1 MYQESENVEATV
13 INVHH
18 ARGNLDA
25 SCFFNDG
32 ISKVDFVLVYTEK
45 TDKPNSNDN
54 KMKAFRKKF
63 KSNLIKTGLH
73 LEEEIIKIEK
83 KDIHHIKIHA
93 PWEVLCYYAEDLS
106 FRAPLQAHPHPIT
119 NWSAAVLEMFKIP
132 NIMDQDVPNQPTDY
146 YTCQFKISK
155 IDKFLGS
162 DDHLNFFT
170 STQRSAAV
178 WEILSTTVYG
188 RRKKAEIG
196 IERMIDEKIVSD
208 AFPLHD
214 GPYHMPQEPYN
225 PENLNMRQILYKYW
239 ARWGCWYKYQPLDHI
254 RFYFGEKVAIYF
266 AWLGFYTGWLLPA
279 AVVGLLVF
287 LSGAFNISANPIAKH
302 ICESGTDYKMCPVC
316 DEDIG
321 CEFWYLSDI
330 CIYSEISY
338 LFDHPGTVF
347 YAVFV
352 SFWAISFLEYWKR
365 KNVNLAHHWDVL
377 GFEEEEER
385 PRPAYAAKAT
395 EMETNPITG
404 IKEPFFPPKKRIP
417 RILSGMV
424 IIVLMIC
431 LVLVFIIAVIMYRV
445 LVSIPLFK
453 SEELRP
459 RAAIIASISA
469 AIVNLIFIMLL
480 GKVYERLAFSL
491 TQWEMHRTQTDFEDQ
506 LIFKVFL
513 FQFVNFY
520 SSIFYIAFFKGR
532 FVGYPGHYKRFFG
545 LRQEECSNGGCLMEL
560 AQQLAVIMIGKQII
574 NNFQEMIIPRIK
586 TRLHRFKIRTKGSNL
601 SLEKT
606 GDFSLIRHE
615 GLFDEYLEMILQ
627 FGFITI
633 FVAAFPLAPLFAL
646 LNNWVEIRLDG
657 QKYVMQTR
665 RPVAERAEDIGVW
678 FSILKTLAHLAV
690 ISNAFLIAFTSEF
703 LPKMLYQYTHSY
715 ELKGYTNFT
724 LAYSPNGTISEECR
738 YFAFRDKEGHYTIF
752 FWRLLASRLSFVII
766 FEHIVFSTFK
776 LIDFAVPDVPES
788 LEQKIKRERYLAKQ
802 ALADTDTMFKFS
814 NRDEE
819 DGMEATPT
827 GATSANKAL

>member
-1 MYQESENVEATV
+1 ESENVEATV
-13 INVHH
+13 INVQH
-18 ARGNLDA
+18 ARGNLDN

-63 KSNLIKTGLH
+63 KSNLIKTGLL
-73 LEEEIIKIEK
+73 LEEEIIKSEK
-83 KDIHHIKIHA
+83 KDMHHIKIHA

-106 FRAPLQAHPHPIT
+106 FRAPLQKYGKEANAISLCCHFM
-119 NWSAAVLEMFKIP
+119 VLPFHC
-132 NIMDQDVPNQPTDY
+132 IMISLY
-146 YTCQFKISK
+146 YHFTVLPFHCVTISL
-155 IDKFLGS
+155 FLGS

-196 IERMIDEKIVSD
+196 IERMIDEKIISD

-214 GPYHMPQEPYN
+214 GPYHMPPEPYN

-254 RFYFGEKVAIYF
+254 RYYFGEKVAIYF

-302 ICESGTDYKMCPVC
+302 ICESGKDYKMCPVC

-404 IKEPFFPPKKRIP
+404 IKEPYFPPKKRIP

-453 SEELRP
+453 NEDLRP
-459 RAAIIASISA
+459 RAAIIASTSA

-545 LRQEECSNGGCLMEL
+545 LRQEE
-560 AQQLAVIMIGKQII
+560 
-574 NNFQEMIIPRIK
+574 
-586 TRLHRFKIRTKGSNL
+586 
-601 SLEKT
+601 
-606 GDFSLIRHE
+606 
-615 GLFDEYLEMILQ
+615 
-627 FGFITI
+627 
-633 FVAAFPLAPLFAL
+633 
-646 LNNWVEIRLDG
+646 
-657 QKYVMQTR
+657 
-665 RPVAERAEDIGVW
+665 
-678 FSILKTLAHLAV
+678 
-690 ISNAFLIAFTSEF
+690 AFLIAFTSEF

-715 ELKGYTNFT
+715 DLEGYTNFT
-724 LAYSPNGTISEECR
+724 LAYSPNGTLSEECR
-738 YFAFRDKEGHYTIF
+738 YFAFRGKEGHYTIF

-802 ALADTDTMFKFS
+802 ALADTDALFKFT

-819 DGMEATPT
+819 DGMEQTPT
-827 GATSANKAL
+827 GAASTNKAL

>member
-1 MYQESENVEATV
+1 MSKKSIKGAYPLENYGTISGDSDDKVRILDSPEEESENVEATV
-13 INVHH
+13 INVQH
-18 ARGNLDA
+18 ARGNLDN

-63 KSNLIKTGLH
+63 KSNLIKTGLL
-73 LEEEIIKIEK
+73 LEEEIIKSEK
-83 KDIHHIKIHA
+83 KDMHHIKIHA

-106 FRAPLQAHPHPIT
+106 FRAPLQKYGKEANAISLCCHFM
-119 NWSAAVLEMFKIP
+119 VLPFHC
-132 NIMDQDVPNQPTDY
+132 IMISLY
-146 YTCQFKISK
+146 YHFTVLPFHCVTISL
-155 IDKFLGS
+155 FLGS

-196 IERMIDEKIVSD
+196 IERMIDEKIISD

-214 GPYHMPQEPYN
+214 GPYHMPPEPYN

-254 RFYFGEKVAIYF
+254 RYYFGEKVAIYF

-302 ICESGTDYKMCPVC
+302 ICESGKDYKMCPVC

-404 IKEPFFPPKKRIP
+404 IKEPYFPPKKRIP

-453 SEELRP
+453 NEDLRP
-459 RAAIIASISA
+459 RAAIIASTSA

-545 LRQEECSNGGCLMEL
+545 LRQEEVSSVTHSWN
-560 AQQLAVIMIGKQII
+560 VISII
-574 NNFQEMIIPRIK
+574 FFSFIIFVTFVVYFYLFQSLCCDHVGAPPRIK
-586 TRLHRFKIRTKGSNL
+586 TRLHRFKIRTKGSNIN
-601 SLEKT
+601 LEKT

-615 GLFDEYLEMILQ
+615 GLFDEYLEMS
-627 FGFITI
+627 T
-633 FVAAFPLAPLFAL
+633 
-646 LNNWVEIRLDG
+646 
-657 QKYVMQTR
+657 
-665 RPVAERAEDIGVW
+665 
-678 FSILKTLAHLAV
+678 
-690 ISNAFLIAFTSEF
+690 AFLIAFTSEF

-715 ELKGYTNFT
+715 DLEGYTNFT
-724 LAYSPNGTISEECR
+724 LAYSPNGTLSEECR
-738 YFAFRDKEGHYTIF
+738 YFAFRGKEGHYTIF

-802 ALADTDTMFKFS
+802 ALADTDALFKFT

-819 DGMEATPT
+819 DGMEQTPT
-827 GATSANKAL
+827 GAASTNKAL